1 MATPAAVAPPAG
13 APARPGQEPEQ
24 GGLFGSPLVKS
35 LVQAFAIYSI
45 INAGCESRSST
56 ILSCSIT
63 SSCSLTATRTHSQ
76 VLPAEDGAL
85 CRSLNRQRHPRCG
98 GEPYSCCSTRCC
110 SAGACTRLH
119 LARRLPPRALAT
131 PSRFISC
138 PRNELTARAFV
149 QDVFV
154 KLSTAEDGQVDF
166 KDTSLP
172 SVSWEGVKYAKSGWS
187 QTWDT
192 EFDVPEVRILILC
205 SRRIAAAATASLL
218 DLPRRIRR
226 KGDG

>member
-13 APARPGQEPEQ
+13 TPARPGQEPEQ

-45 INAGCESRSST
+45 INAGCEPRST
-56 ILSCSIT
+56 TALSCSIA
-63 SSCSLTATRTHSQ
+63 SFRALTTARPHSQ
-76 VLPAEDGAL
+76 VLPKQDDSL
-85 CRSLNRQRHPRCG
+85 RRSIDRQRYLHRGIKPH
-98 GEPYSCCSTRCC
+98 SCSSTWCC
-110 SAGACTRLH
+110 SAGTCSRLY

-131 PSRFISC
+131 PSRFIS
-138 PRNELTARAFV
+138 RRGRELTAGNFP

-172 SVSWEGVKYAKSGWS
+172 SVSWEGVEYAKSGWS

-192 EFDVPEVRILILC
+192 EFDVPEVRISIFCPVLP
-205 SRRIAAAATASLL
+205 AVATAS
-218 DLPRRIRR
+218 PTERPRIRA
-226 KGDG
+226 G